1 MARGLR
7 RTAEVLLD
15 FTEDELEEIVSR
27 YRGETS

>member
-15 FTEDELEEIVSR
+15 FTEDELDEMVFT
-27 YRGETS
+27 YRGEAS